1 MCETEGKA
9 SQFSSNFVLTY
20 AESAKARRFKNPLL
34 SPIATPVQVQR
45 MGSFVQRW
53 QRSRSFSTAPHP
65 PSSSLPS
72 EVKQKNSVQI
82 KQKLQDAARL
92 IQAQSLRLDQALA
105 RLRERDS
112 AIFDRIVAALQ
123 NNENARAK
131 MLANEVSEVRKMVAV
146 VLQAKLALEQLLLR
160 LSTIQE
166 LGDVAATLAPA
177 VEVIRSIRPG
187 LEGLVPEAEN
197 EIGSVSALLSEILID
212 VTGQTGGD
220 PSVLDPSNGEDV
232 DKVIAEA
239 ELVAERR
246 LGSLFP
252 EVSAETLV
260 DEDNSM
266 AVEEVEEE
274 EEEMT

>member
-1 MCETEGKA
+1 M
-9 SQFSSNFVLTY
+9 
-20 AESAKARRFKNPLL
+20 
-34 SPIATPVQVQR
+34 
-45 MGSFVQRW
+45 
-53 QRSRSFSTAPHP
+53 
-65 PSSSLPS
+65 
-72 EVKQKNSVQI
+72 
-82 KQKLQDAARL
+82 
-92 IQAQSLRLDQALA
+92 RLDQALA

-112 AIFDRIVAALQ
+112 AIFDRIVAAVQ

-131 MLANEVSEVRKMVAV
+131 MLANEVSEVRKMIAV
-146 VLQAKLALEQLLLR
+146 VFQAKLALEQLLLR

-197 EIGSVSALLSEILID
+197 EIGSVSTLLSEILID

-220 PSVLDPSNGEDV
+220 PSVLDSSNGEDV

-252 EVSAETLV
+252 EVPAETLV
-260 DEDNSM
+260 DEDNLT